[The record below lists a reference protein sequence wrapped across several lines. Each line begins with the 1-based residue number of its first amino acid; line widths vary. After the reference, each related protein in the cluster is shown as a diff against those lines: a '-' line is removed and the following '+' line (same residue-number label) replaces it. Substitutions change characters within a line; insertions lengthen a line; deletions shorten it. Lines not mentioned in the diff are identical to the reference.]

1 VFWGTQQT
9 KRRRKQTPN
18 ADAIKRHLEIC
29 CLQAVEQL
37 CGHAGPTPA
46 GARSHP
52 FTQESTTISQPS
64 ASLFLLSRWI

>member
-1 VFWGTQQT
+1 LRLRLVS
-9 KRRRKQTPN
+9 N
-18 ADAIKRHLEIC
+18 ADANKRHLEIC

-64 ASLFLLSRWI
+64 ASVFLLSRWIYFFLEFKK